1 VFDIFDLVSVLWS
14 YFLQAKYLIFF
25 VVFLRQQNFLMVLLL
40 IFLDVFKLMKGNFQG
55 TRVMMLLLYT
65 ALLVASSNKRDNP

>member
-40 IFLDVFKLMKGNFQG
+40 IFLDVFKLMKGNFLG